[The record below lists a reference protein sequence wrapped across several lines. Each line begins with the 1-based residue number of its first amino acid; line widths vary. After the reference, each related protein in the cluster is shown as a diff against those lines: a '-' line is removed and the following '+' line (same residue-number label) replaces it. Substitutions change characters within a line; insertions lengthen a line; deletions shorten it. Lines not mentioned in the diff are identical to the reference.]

1 MASNFAADNTTQRT
15 GLSLETSSKSFQTSG
30 ATSHCS
36 SGTRRC
42 YAAEILLRQFFFA
55 TLATGI
61 CCYGQNA
68 QAVRGEQI
76 FERSGCAQCHSVTNR
91 GGVLGPDLSEAG
103 IALSPRSLRLAII
116 SPSAEVARRYRTVV
130 ALPTAGKKVEGIAL
144 NEDDISIQMRTTD
157 GNLRSFKKDDLRD
170 LQREERSLMPSY
182 ANKLS
187 SAEIDSL
194 VEYLETLKG
203 THPAPGTPI
212 RRTRDT
218 AGVSENVV
226 FLGRPER
233 DEEELPD
240 ELLDAL
246 QIPQGA
252 TVADLGAGTGYFTWR
267 LAQRV
272 GPRGKVIA
280 IDIQQKMLDLV
291 AKEVKQ
297 HDLHNV
303 DLVLG
308 GEHDPHLPEKS
319 LDLVLIAYAY
329 HEFSQ
334 PEEIMGAVRRS
345 LKPGGRVVLLEY
357 ALESAYTPVPGL
369 HKMRLEDIRSEI
381 EPMGFA
387 LERKLHLISNQ
398 HCVIFAKWPRE

>member
-1 MASNFAADNTTQRT
+1 M
-15 GLSLETSSKSFQTSG
+15 
-30 ATSHCS
+30 
-36 SGTRRC
+36 
-42 YAAEILLRQFFFA
+42 LLRQFFLA

-61 CCYGQNA
+61 CCYGQNP
-68 QAVRGEQI
+68 QARGEQI
-76 FERSGCAQCHSVTNR
+76 FERSGCAQCHSIENR
-91 GGVLGPDLSEAG
+91 GGALGPDLSEAG
-103 IALSPRSLRLAII
+103 IVLSPESLRLAITN
-116 SPSAEVARRYRTVV
+116 PSAEIARGYETVV
-130 ALPTAGKKVEGIAL
+130 AVPAAGEKVEGIAL
-144 NEDDISIQMRTTD
+144 NEDDISIQMRTDD

-170 LQREERSLMPSY
+170 LRREQRSLMPSY
-182 ANKLS
+182 AKLS

-194 VEYLETLKG
+194 VEYLSTLKG
-203 THPAPGTPI
+203 THPAPGTPV

-218 AGVSENVV
+218 AGISENVE
-226 FLGRPER
+226 FLGRPGR
-233 DEEELPD
+233 DEQEPPD

-246 QIPQGA
+246 EIPAGSA
-252 TVADLGAGTGYFTWR
+252 VADLGAGTGYFTWR
-267 LAQRV
+267 LAQRA
-272 GPRGKVIA
+272 GPQGKVIA
-280 IDIQQKMLDLV
+280 VDIQQKMLDLV

-308 GEHDPHLPEKS
+308 GEHDPHLPERS

-334 PEEIMGAVRRS
+334 PEEIMAAVRRS

-357 ALESAYTPVPGL
+357 AVESAYTSVPGL

-387 LERKLHLISNQ
+387 LDRMLRLTPKQ
-398 HCVIFAKWPRE
+398 HCLIFVKWPREQ

>member
-1 MASNFAADNTTQRT
+1 M
-15 GLSLETSSKSFQTSG
+15 
-30 ATSHCS
+30 
-36 SGTRRC
+36 
-42 YAAEILLRQFFFA
+42 LLRQFLLA

-68 QAVRGEQI
+68 QTARGKQI
-76 FERSGCAQCHSVTNR
+76 FERSGCAQCHSVENR
-91 GGVLGPDLSEAG
+91 GGALGPDLSEAG
-103 IALSPRSLRLAII
+103 IVLSPESLRLAITN
-116 SPSAEVARRYRTVV
+116 PSAEITRRYETVV
-130 ALPTAGKKVEGIAL
+130 AVPAAGKKVEGIAL

-157 GNLRSFKKDDLRD
+157 GNLRSFKKDDLGD
-170 LQREERSLMPSY
+170 LQREGRSLMPSY

-203 THPAPGTPI
+203 THPAPGTPV

-218 AGVSENVV
+218 AGISENLE
-226 FLGRPER
+226 FLGRKER
-233 DEEELPD
+233 DEEEPPD
-240 ELLDAL
+240 KLLDAL
-246 QIPQGA
+246 QIPAGSA
-252 TVADLGAGTGYFTWR
+252 VADLGAGTGYFTWR
-267 LAQRV
+267 LAQRA
-272 GPRGKVIA
+272 GPQGKVIA
-280 IDIQQKMLDLV
+280 VDIQPKMLDLV

-334 PEEIMGAVRRS
+334 PEEILAAVRRS

-357 ALESAYTPVPGL
+357 ALESAYTSVPGL

-387 LERKLHLISNQ
+387 LDRILHLIPNQ
-398 HCVIFAKWPRE
+398 HCVIFVKWPREQ